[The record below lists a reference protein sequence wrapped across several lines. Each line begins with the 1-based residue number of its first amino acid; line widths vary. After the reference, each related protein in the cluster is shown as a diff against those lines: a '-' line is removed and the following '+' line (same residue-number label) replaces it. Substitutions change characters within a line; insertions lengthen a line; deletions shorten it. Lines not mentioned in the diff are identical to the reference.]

1 MSSSSQEKQ
10 RKDTLTSN
18 NNNCETEKTQAAEY
32 NKCGWCQI
40 HEACYKGFIFAVKRI
55 VENSFDK
62 SQQLELLTRDDQCVT
77 PIVIAVLGGHYEL
90 VQYLVESKS
99 NVNVR
104 NNRGHGIIE
113 IAAIR
118 QDFKMLMYFVNL
130 NNPDLTSSIW
140 PNLVKLISSSE
151 DEGREM
157 CLAAS
162 RCLENVT
169 DLRFY
174 TEEYSD
180 QLWIKNCQDLLN
192 SSIFKV
198 ISKII
203 SEYPTDQVISY
214 LFLALL

>member
-1 MSSSSQEKQ
+1 M
-10 RKDTLTSN
+10 
-18 NNNCETEKTQAAEY
+18 
-32 NKCGWCQI
+32 
-40 HEACYKGFIFAVKRI
+40 KRI

-62 SQQLELLTRDDQCVT
+62 SQQLELLTKDDLCVT

-104 NNRGHGIIE
+104 NTKGHGIIE

-118 QDFKMLMYFVNL
+118 QDFKMLMYFVKL
-130 NNPDLTSSIW
+130 NNPDLSPFMW
-140 PNLVKLISSSE
+140 ANLIKLIASTE

-169 DLRFY
+169 DIRFY
-174 TEEYSD
+174 NSEEYTSE
-180 QLWIKNCQDLLN
+180 LWVKNCQDLL
-192 SSIFKV
+192 SSVIFKTL
-198 ISKII
+198 SKII
-203 SEYPTDQVISY
+203 SEYPTDQVNENCFFFFIYSKSSKGY
-214 LFLALL
+214 WNFNMIQEEFYFFNIEPFIG